1 MMRKLFGSTRDEL
14 TGEWRKLHTDE
25 LHDLCSSPT
34 TDWDII
40 SRMRCKG
47 HVTLGGGGE
56 KKCINV
62 FGREALGKETTGKV

>member
-47 HVTLGGGGE
+47 HVTLGGGGRE
-56 KKCINV
+56 KMHKR
-62 FGREALGKETTGKV
+62 FW